1 MDPLSPHDLADA
13 AQLQRLLDEAART
26 ARALA
31 YALAHVQGLTDP
43 ADVAD
48 YVREELASRL
58 RLDAPSRR
66 PRPRPVDAEGGIGPD
81 PRTAQEAV
89 LALLRDVDGDLSIP
103 QILNVLDDAGHALT
117 ANHISVILTR
127 LSQSGVI
134 ERAGRG
140 RYRAASR

>member
-13 AQLQRLLDEAART
+13 AQLQRLLDEAARN

-31 YALAHVQGLTDP
+31 YALAHVQGLSDP

-48 YVREELASRL
+48 YVREELAVRL
-58 RLDAPSRR
+58 RLDAPPRR
-66 PRPRPVDAEGGIGPD
+66 PRPRPAEGEAGGGPD
-81 PRTAQEAV
+81 PRTAQEAI

-117 ANHISVILTR
+117 ANHVSVILTR
-127 LSQSGVI
+127 LSQSGAI

-140 RYRAASR
+140 RYRAVPR

>member
-43 ADVAD
+43 TDVAD
-48 YVREELASRL
+48 YAREELAHRL
-58 RLDAPSRR
+58 RLDTPSRR
-66 PRPRPVDAEGGIGPD
+66 PRARLAEADAVAGPD

-89 LALLRDVDGDLSIP
+89 LALLRDVEGDLSIP

-117 ANHISVILTR
+117 ANHVSVILTR

-134 ERAGRG
+134 DRAGRG
-140 RYRAASR
+140 RYRAVSR